1 MKTINYCFT
10 HKQLEYNNVAQYS
23 PFGLEDVS
31 FPLQTLKEVTDSDLI
46 YTYCPVWSH
55 KASRT
60 FIVRSPIEFEFS
72 FDNNAL
78 SYALDWPDTNKL
90 PFHDVLMLDPGWNN
104 TKTPVIQVHHPTLAI
119 WTEHKNIWYEVR
131 PHAPTVSKNF
141 YAVGGW
147 FNISNWHRTS
157 AFGMH
162 IVDTKNPVKVKRGDP
177 LFEICFYSDNLD
189 DKYRLVKH
197 DTIPDD
203 EYKRMISTS
212 NVKNYLK
219 GFTKGLFKKQEESK
233 CPFAFL
239 FNK

>member
-78 SYALDWPDTNKL
+78 SYALDY
-90 PFHDVLMLDPGWNN
+90 F
-104 TKTPVIQVHHPTLAI
+104 
-119 WTEHKNIWYEVR
+119 
-131 PHAPTVSKNF
+131 
-141 YAVGGW
+141 
-147 FNISNWHRTS
+147 
-157 AFGMH
+157 
-162 IVDTKNPVKVKRGDP
+162 
-177 LFEICFYSDNLD
+177 
-189 DKYRLVKH
+189 
-197 DTIPDD
+197 
-203 EYKRMISTS
+203 
-212 NVKNYLK
+212 
-219 GFTKGLFKKQEESK
+219 
-233 CPFAFL
+233 
-239 FNK
+239 